1 MTIFDL
7 IFLAAVLISVI
18 TLATAAVSA
27 LRGRGKKSLKILRI
41 YGLCVVVYFLVALA
55 VDLFRPQRVI
65 AIGEPWCFD
74 DWCLQVENVDHTS
87 NGFKALY
94 HLNLRVYSTARRVS
108 QRAKGAWI
116 YIIDEHGR
124 RYSPDSD
131 PSAIPLDV
139 ELGPLQSLTTSRTF
153 AVPADVH
160 KVGLITGHGGPYCGM
175 GILIIREGGCLFNKP
190 TMIRIP
196 AFP

>member
-7 IFLAAVLISVI
+7 IFLAAVLISAI
-18 TLATAAVSA
+18 TLITAAISA
-27 LRGRGKKSLKILRI
+27 LRRRGKKSLRILRI
-41 YGLCVVVYFLVALA
+41 YGMCLVAYFAVALA

-87 NGFKALY
+87 SGSNTSY

-116 YIIDEHGR
+116 YLIDEHGR
-124 RYSPDSD
+124 RYSPNPD
-131 PSAIPLDV
+131 PSATPLTV
-139 ELGPLQSLTTSRTF
+139 QLGPQQSVTTSRVFT
-153 AVPADVH
+153 VSADVH
-160 KVGLITGHGGPYCGM
+160 KLGLITGHGGSYCGM
-175 GILIIREGGCLFNKP
+175 GILIIGEGGCLFNKP

-196 AFP
+196 